1 MKTFVRGCLW
11 CISLAICLS
20 VFTAAQVAPAAG
32 APAKNKAVKPEAVAK
47 APTPVPVNAT
57 LVVTSDVEEGVTL
70 ISGNVQGLQDK
81 ASTFNV
87 EAMITPP
94 SGATYP
100 APLTLADK
108 TVTEVPVNADESFK
122 LTLVNPLPAG
132 AAIEVKLVA
141 PAGVTLADAKKATW
155 SKTLSLS
162 LKAPTL
168 QVTTPPAAGKQTIA
182 GTVTPM
188 PTPAETPVPNATPP
202 YLGNLPQIAVWIHEK
217 AAAAGIWYQAP
228 LSPSANNNETTLL
241 IPVDTKGNFNVQL
254 SSPLQGDESVVVE
267 VLPPTGHSF
276 DPGHISFEESKFDT
290 GHLALSASLFQLQP
304 VLKLVKPTISTVL
317 HYGLTALT
325 GDATPTSASG
335 IAVNVAIVRV
345 SSSKQSDKNGQ
356 PTGKDDQ
363 QTGGSTQQAANNNP
377 GPSPCM
383 NMDDLD
389 PTIMDRSAR
398 VLPLT
403 GSNSANSLYV
413 ATDSNGHFTANL
425 AEALNEGETI
435 QVVQILPQGVQP
447 AIADYGKCASVRLEV
462 PSAFTFYRTNVTFA
476 AGLVISNN
484 SSGSVA
490 SSNFSQAN
498 QFYALNLDRAW
509 KLPGTDCATL
519 SAAGKDQEK
528 CGCKDAPKDEW
539 KGSGFPGINSFFET
553 RLTAIPVSSNAA
565 TPLASSGANSG
576 TGSTS
581 SSTSTSSILTSQ
593 KVVRVMGGIYLPWM
607 LVHGHG
613 DHPSGLFLAPV
624 GKVGFDTLTGSG
636 QTTVP
641 LSGNGSSASTN
652 TLYYQTAYNFYNYG
666 LRIGEMKI
674 SGSKSKAPLID
685 NYLDI
690 TWGRYSSLP
699 SAICKTS
706 TVQEPLS
713 SASQCLAD
721 YPKLYTTGANP
732 LYPVDTLKR
741 LYRIDIEGLV
751 RIPVPATAIPFY
763 IGMNANIG
771 QHGIGT
777 SLLDRGFST
786 PDDIRIFFGTKFDVG
801 NLLST
806 LNLGPH

>member
-1 MKTFVRGCLW
+1 
-11 CISLAICLS
+11 
-20 VFTAAQVAPAAG
+20 
-32 APAKNKAVKPEAVAK
+32 
-47 APTPVPVNAT
+47 
-57 LVVTSDVEEGVTL
+57 
-70 ISGNVQGLQDK
+70 
-81 ASTFNV
+81 
-87 EAMITPP
+87 
-94 SGATYP
+94 
-100 APLTLADK
+100 
-108 TVTEVPVNADESFK
+108 
-122 LTLVNPLPAG
+122 
-132 AAIEVKLVA
+132 
-141 PAGVTLADAKKATW
+141 
-155 SKTLSLS
+155 
-162 LKAPTL
+162 
-168 QVTTPPAAGKQTIA
+168 
-182 GTVTPM
+182 
-188 PTPAETPVPNATPP
+188 
-202 YLGNLPQIAVWIHEK
+202 
-217 AAAAGIWYQAP
+217 
-228 LSPSANNNETTLL
+228 
-241 IPVDTKGNFNVQL
+241 
-254 SSPLQGDESVVVE
+254 
-267 VLPPTGHSF
+267 
-276 DPGHISFEESKFDT
+276 
-290 GHLALSASLFQLQP
+290 
-304 VLKLVKPTISTVL
+304 
-317 HYGLTALT
+317 
-325 GDATPTSASG
+325 
-335 IAVNVAIVRV
+335 
-345 SSSKQSDKNGQ
+345 
-356 PTGKDDQ
+356 
-363 QTGGSTQQAANNNP
+363 
-377 GPSPCM
+377 M

-413 ATDSNGHFTANL
+413 ATDSNGHFSANL
-425 AEALNEGETI
+425 AEALSEGETI

-447 AIADYGKCASVRLEV
+447 AIADYGRCASVRLEV

-519 SAAGKDQEK
+519 SAAGKHQAK
-528 CGCKDAPKDEW
+528 CGCKNAPKDGW
-539 KGSGFPGINSFFET
+539 KGSGIPGINSFFET

-565 TPLASSGANSG
+565 TTLTSSGVNSG

-652 TLYYQTAYNFYNYG
+652 TLYYQTAYNF
-666 LRIGEMKI
+666 
-674 SGSKSKAPLID
+674 D

-690 TWGRYSSLP
+690 TWGRYSNLP

-713 SASQCLAD
+713 PASQCLAD